1 MARRVGIGL
10 AACLLLGSWAC
21 QVGGAAVTPEG
32 LILSDQQISLD
43 LKGVD
48 ILDVL
53 KLLSQKTGLNFVAG
67 RNVSGRVTIFVK
79 DVGVW
84 DAFEE
89 IISANELAYERK
101 GDIVTVMLAR
111 DYELLYG
118 QKFQERNRNV
128 IKPLRY
134 AKAIQVA
141 AVLNQVKSSIGR
153 VVADE
158 ATNTL
163 ILNDVPTRL
172 QEMEEVLK
180 QLDRPTHT
188 RIYGLNY
195 ADAEK
200 LREKIQELL
209 SPVGTFTFD
218 ARTNKVIISDLI
230 EVLQKTDQL
239 VRAFDVPDGEV
250 LIEARIVKVEL
261 TDQMDLGIDW
271 QRVFSGIDLAV
282 RNNFDVISGNV
293 VTTGTETSV
302 TGAALKLV
310 GATSQAQV
318 IIEALK
324 KLTKVETL
332 SNPRIMVANEQEAK
346 ILVGTKE
353 AVVTVTTTVPATGST
368 VTAPQIEFVDVGTKL
383 YVTPK
388 VKRDGRIQIKVRPE
402 VSTAKIETFL
412 TNRIPIVTS
421 TEAETT
427 VLVKSGVTLI
437 IGGLIDVKNE
447 RTDTRVPFLGNIPIV
462 GLPFRGSTDV
472 KKKTELVVFL
482 TPQIV
487 MPDGSPFVEPAT
499 ETETDLPAPAA
510 SLPEMILRDPVPAA
524 YRSLI
529 RERLQA
535 QLASQFLAAALEGG
549 SVVVSFVVSHDG
561 RLVGEP
567 EITSPQG
574 EPFVAAARDALAK
587 AQPLPPFPEGSEA
600 TEVRF
605 RLAAEY
611 AP

>member
-10 AACLLLGSWAC
+10 TACLLLGSWAC
-21 QVGGAAVTPEG
+21 QVAGAAVAPEG

-230 EVLQKTDQL
+230 EVLQKADQL

-318 IIEALK
+318 ILEALK

-499 ETETDLPAPAA
+499 ETETELPAPAA
-510 SLPEMILRDPVPAA
+510 SLPEMILHDPVPAA

-535 QLASQFLAAALEGG
+535 HLASQFLEAALEGG